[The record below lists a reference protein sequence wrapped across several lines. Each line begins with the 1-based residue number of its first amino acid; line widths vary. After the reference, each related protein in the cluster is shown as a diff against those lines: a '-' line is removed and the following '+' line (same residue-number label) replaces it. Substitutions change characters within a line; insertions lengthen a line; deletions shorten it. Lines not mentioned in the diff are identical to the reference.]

1 MRKMKKQE
9 FEEYLDRLKEE
20 YCELRR
26 CKGCE
31 AGQREAHNDCISSK
45 LFNLIDK
52 VREEMK
58 L

>member
-1 MRKMKKQE
+1 MKKQE
-9 FEEYLDRLKEE
+9 FEEYLDRLKDE
-20 YCELRR
+20 YCESRR

-31 AGQREAHNDCISSK
+31 AGHREAHNDCVSNK
-45 LFNLIDK
+45 LFDLIDK